1 MALYCGQYIA
11 FDFET
16 SGLPRGRR
24 NTKVTPETVS
34 NFDGCRAVSLSAA
47 RFSQRGR
54 LIKTFDAIVRPDD
67 FRIGEDSTAIH
78 GITHERAVKEGRPFP
93 EVFRDFMEFI
103 GPRTKTLV
111 AHNAQFDESVLRSEM
126 LRHGLDTTQIED
138 LVFRC
143 TLQLYRDRFMEPI
156 KLTKLY
162 EDIFGEQFDN
172 AHNSL
177 ADSIA
182 CGKVYPYLIGQGDR
196 VLKPLPIKKVIIG
209 ASSVASA
216 IGINQ
221 YKRPQELVEEL
232 WKKYS
237 PQTFKGRT
245 KEEEALVVLNSLAD
259 SIACGKVYPFLIGQ
273 GDRVLKPLPIKK
285 VIIGAS
291 SVASAIGINQYK
303 RPQELVEE
311 LWKKYSPQTFRGRT
325 KEEDALV
332 VLNSLESTKK
342 ILEQAESFKS
352 ETSTDVQQET
362 RKLFHQIE
370 HSGLLPQEMI
380 QAKDHIRKTLY
391 TNHGTRN
398 EQKTAKF
405 DKMAANLVE
414 DETFYKYDICVIE
427 GTLYQ
432 IVGRLDRIQM
442 NEDGSR
448 TLVEIKNRTRGLF
461 NKVRDYEEVQCQ
473 AYLEMLGDIEYCRLV
488 ETYNGESKSYLIQR
502 DYLKWKSEILPKL
515 QNFCEHFHSLLSE
528 A

>member
-1 MALYCGQYIA
+1 MLSQSPVLSGRWARFITSLPRDKDKRPYLVNTQMACMNYIA

-24 NTKVTPETVS
+24 NTKVTPETLHL
-34 NFDGCRAVSLSAA
+34 FDGCRAVSLSAA

-54 LIKTFDAIVRPDD
+54 LIDTFDAIIKPED
-67 FRIGEDSTAIH
+67 FVIGEDSFAVH
-78 GITHERAVKEGRPFP
+78 GISHEKALKEGRPFT
-93 EVFRDFMEFI
+93 EVFIDFLKFV

-111 AHNAQFDESVLRSEM
+111 AHNAQFDISVLYSEM
-126 LRHGLDTTQIED
+126 LRHQLNTEQVDTF
-138 LVFRC
+138 VFRC
-143 TLQLYRDRFMEPI
+143 TLELYKERFLGTI

-162 EDIFGEQFDN
+162 EDIFGEEFDN

-177 ADSIA
+177 ADAIA
-182 CGKVYPYLIGQGDR
+182 CGRVYPYLIGQTER
-196 VLKPLPIKKVIIG
+196 ELKPLPIKKVIIG

-221 YKRPQELVEEL
+221 YKKPQELVNEL

-237 PQTFKGRT
+237 PQTYKGTT
-245 KEEEALVVLNSLAD
+245 KEEE
-259 SIACGKVYPFLIGQ
+259 
-273 GDRVLKPLPIKK
+273 
-285 VIIGAS
+285 
-291 SVASAIGINQYK
+291 
-303 RPQELVEE
+303 
-311 LWKKYSPQTFRGRT
+311 
-325 KEEDALV
+325 ALV

-370 HSGLLPQEMI
+370 HSGLLPQQMV
-380 QAKDHIRKTLY
+380 QAKEHIRKTLY

-398 EQKTAKF
+398 EQKTAVF
-405 DKMAANLVE
+405 DKNAANLVE

-432 IVGRLDRIQM
+432 IVGRLDRIQN

-461 NKVRDYEEVQCQ
+461 NRVRDYEEVQCQ
-473 AYLEMLGDIEYCRLV
+473 TYLQMLEDIEYCRLV
-488 ETYNGESKSYLIQR
+488 ETYNGESKSYLIQK
-502 DYLKWKSEILPKL
+502 DYPKWKNEILPKL
-515 QNFCEHFHSLLSE
+515 QNFCEHFHSLLSK